1 MVKKN
6 QKLTD
11 SELIEAFVACAIE
24 REQNIIGGTVREA
37 TRSAYRMKSLDEIFR
52 ERGQAVQ
59 SMLLPYLDDPHEG
72 VRYWSSMRLLSI
84 APDKARTT
92 MEELAKVSHGNM
104 APDAR
109 GTLKRIDSGQF
120 NPDYLWAPKV
130 GKRE

>member
-52 ERGQAVQ
+52 ERGRAVQ
-59 SMLLPYLDDPHEG
+59 LMLLPYLDDPNEG
-72 VRYWSSMRLLSI
+72 VRYWASMRLWPI
-84 APDKARTT
+84 APAKARAT
-92 MEELAKVSHGNM
+92 MEGIPNYGFGIGAEAS
-104 APDAR
+104 
-109 GTLKRIDSGQF
+109 GTLNRIDSGQF
-120 NPDYLWAPKV
+120 DPSVLWAS
-130 GKRE
+130 RSEDR